1 MTLITVLLVIAAEFY
16 FKWGEEYR
24 RFDWFDALQIKISD
38 SLSDKPF
45 YEKWGGVALVLLAPL
60 AILALLLSFIPDF
73 IYGLVFFLA
82 SCAVLFLSLG
92 PKSLSTSFSDYFS
105 AMERGDAEA
114 GFLGLQR
121 EKVLEDIPEG
131 DDLVRNTTRAILV
144 ESQTRYFGVIF
155 WFIFLGPYGAL
166 FYRLSH
172 LYREIC
178 KNEQNEEH
186 LSLLEQLIHIIDWAP
201 ARITSILFLLTGD
214 FVSGFYRV
222 KDYLVDLTAD
232 NRHLI
237 TETGIAALGVDMQ
250 STNDD
255 YKENRD
261 AIAMVDRTVIIY
273 LVVVAALSP
282 LAFW

>member
-16 FKWGEEYR
+16 FKWGAEYR
-24 RFDWFDALQIKISD
+24 RFDWFDSLHVKLAD
-38 SLSDKPF
+38 SLGDKPL
-45 YEKWGGVALVLLAPL
+45 YQDWGGVML
-60 AILALLLSFIPDF
+60 ILLLPLIILSVALSLVPDF
-73 IYGLVFFLA
+73 VYGLVFFFV
-82 SCAVLFLSLG
+82 SCAVLFLCMG
-92 PKSLSTSFSDYFS
+92 PKPLSETFAEYFI

-114 GFLGLQR
+114 AFLNLQS
-121 EKVLEDIPEG
+121 EKVIDDIPEG
-131 DDLVRNTTRAILV
+131 DDVVRNATRAILI

-172 LYREIC
+172 YYRQVC
-178 KNEQNEEH
+178 RHEQNEDHIE
-186 LSLLEQLIHIIDWAP
+186 LVERLLHILDWAP
-201 ARITSILFLLTGD
+201 SRITSMLFLLTGD

-222 KDYLVDLTAD
+222 KDYLVDFTAD

-237 TETGIAALGVDMQ
+237 TETGIAALGVDMH

-255 YKENRD
+255 FKENRD
-261 AIAMVDRTVIIY
+261 AIAMVNRTVIMY

>member
-16 FKWGEEYR
+16 FKWGAEYR
-24 RFDWFDALQIKISD
+24 RFDWFESLQHKISD
-38 SLSDKPF
+38 SF
-45 YEKWGGVALVLLAPL
+45 AEKSFFEDWGGVALVLLTPIILL
-60 AILALLLSFIPDF
+60 AILLSLVPGFIF
-73 IYGLVFFLA
+73 GLVFFLV
-82 SCAVLFLSLG
+82 SCAVLFFSIG
-92 PKSLSTSFSDYFS
+92 PKPLTKTLSGYFA

-114 GFLGLQR
+114 AYLSLQS

-131 DDLVRNTTRAILV
+131 DDLIRNATRGILI
-144 ESQTRYFGVIF
+144 ESQVRYFGVIF

-166 FYRLSH
+166 FYRLAH
-172 LYREIC
+172 HYRAIC
-178 KNEQNEEH
+178 VREQNEEH
-186 LSLLEQLIHIIDWAP
+186 LELLDRLIHIIDWAP

-222 KDYLVDLTAD
+222 KDYLVDFAAD

-237 TETGIAALGVDMQ
+237 TETGIAALGVDMH

-261 AIAMVDRTVIIY
+261 ALAMVDRTVIIY